1 MRLFMITA
9 LAGTL
14 AAPLTGPATSV
25 AAAGTTVHPVD
36 RSELTANPLY
46 QAGPLPRTTCGEPSV
61 RRGDRKLARAYVNAV
76 VACLER
82 TWKRHLTGAG
92 LPYEPVRV
100 RHMNRIPRN
109 HCDLEVDGADSQ
121 AWYCERSRTLIFQ
134 IGEEWAADPSDL
146 WLFHTAA
153 SMYAYHVQYLTG
165 ISAAL
170 GELSAGG
177 RAEYREQSRRYFL
190 QSACLGGAF
199 MKSVWPMTGRSAKDW
214 HRFKSLPVGD
224 QDGRNSWYGTTA
236 TVRSWVAR
244 GFATGDPGSCNTWAA
259 ASAKVA

>member
-14 AAPLTGPATSV
+14 AAPLAGPSMGT
-25 AAAGTTVHPVD
+25 AAAGTAVHPVD

-46 QAGPLPRTTCGEPSV
+46 QAGPLPRTTCTEPAV

-82 TWKRHLTGAG
+82 AWKRHLTGAG

-109 HCDLEVDGADSQ
+109 YCGLAVDGADSQ
-121 AWYCERSRTLIFQ
+121 AWYCEKSRTLIFQ
-134 IGEEWAADPSDL
+134 IGEEWAANPSDL

-170 GELSAGG
+170 GELSADGK
-177 RAEYREQSRRYFL
+177 AESREQSRRYFL

-199 MKSVWPMTGRSAKDW
+199 MKSVWPMKGRSAKDW
-214 HRFKSLPVGD
+214 HHFKSLPVGD
-224 QDGRNSWYGTTA
+224 QDGRMSWYGTTA
-236 TVRSWVAR
+236 TVRSWVGR